1 LKKEAEMR
9 NKIFA
14 RTLLLS
20 LLVLAVCLAGFS
32 EEKTIACMW
41 RGSPL
46 SIDGADND
54 WAGDTLSFEKKF
66 EVDYAF
72 KNDAE
77 NLYVLF
83 VFKDPLFLSTIK
95 DTGMTFWINTEGK
108 KKKKYGITYMIR
120 KVSAEGIISILE
132 KQKGPLPEAE
142 KNKIRSQPEYI
153 FYQGDVRDKKGN
165 ILTPKALGG
174 ELPMPIFKSQP
185 KQKMMVYEFV
195 MPLRILEK
203 LSAKHKMEPGK
214 KVKVGFEWGGL
225 TERMKA
231 QRMARLEKSAEGGA
245 GTKATTTSARES
257 DLDRRSDGALN
268 LRSSKGPKKY
278 SFWVDVELAKKD

>member
-1 LKKEAEMR
+1 MR
-9 NKIFA
+9 NKILA
-14 RTLLLS
+14 RTVLLS
-20 LLVLAVCLAGFS
+20 LVILAVCLVGFS
-32 EEKTIACMW
+32 KAKTVASVW

-46 SIDGADND
+46 SIDGADDD
-54 WAGDTLSFEKKF
+54 WAGDTLNFEKKF

-72 KNDAE
+72 KNDTE

-83 VFKDPLFLSTIK
+83 IFKDPLFLSTIK

-108 KKKKYGITYMIR
+108 KKKKYGITFKMIQ
-120 KVSAEGIISILE
+120 VSADALISILE

-142 KNKIRSQPEYI
+142 KNNIMSRPNYI

-165 ILTPKALGG
+165 ILTPAALGG
-174 ELPMPIFKSQP
+174 ELAVPVFKSQP

-195 MPLRILEK
+195 MPLRILEN

-214 KVKVGFEWGGL
+214 TVKIGFEWGGL

-231 QRMARLEKSAEGGA
+231 ERMARLERSTTREAERRA
-245 GTKATTTSARES
+245 KDIREGEVQKIG
-257 DLDRRSDGALN
+257 DEPVAPELK
-268 LRSSKGPKKY
+268 KGPKKY
-278 SFWVDVELAKKD
+278 SFWVDVELAQKD

>member
-1 LKKEAEMR
+1 MR

-20 LLVLAVCLAGFS
+20 LVVLAVCLAGFS
-32 EEKTIACMW
+32 KEETIASMW

-46 SIDGADND
+46 SIDGADDD
-54 WAGDTLSFEKKF
+54 WAGDTLSFAKMFK
-66 EVDYAF
+66 VDYAF

-77 NLYVLF
+77 NMYVLF
-83 VFKDPLFLSTIK
+83 IFKDPLFLSTIK

-108 KKKKYGITYMIR
+108 KKKKYGITFKMITLP
-120 KVSAEGIISILE
+120 ADNLISLLE
-132 KQKGPLPEAE
+132 KQRGPLPEAE
-142 KNKIRSQPEYI
+142 KNRIRSKPNYM

-165 ILTPKALGG
+165 ILTPTALGG
-174 ELPMPIFKSQP
+174 ELAMPIFKSQP
-185 KQKMMVYEFV
+185 KQNMMVYEFV

-214 KVKVGFEWGGL
+214 TVKVGFEWGGL

-231 QRMARLEKSAEGGA
+231 QRMARLKQAAERGS
-245 GTKATTTSARES
+245 GTKATTTSAREG
-257 DLDRRSDGALN
+257 DLDRRSDGDLN
-268 LRSSKGPKKY
+268 LRSGKGPKKY
-278 SFWVDVELAKKD
+278 LFWVDVSLAQKD

>member
-1 LKKEAEMR
+1 MR
-9 NKIFA
+9 NKIFT

-20 LLVLAVCLAGFS
+20 LVVLAVCLGGFS
-32 EEKTIACMW
+32 KEETIASMW

-46 SIDGADND
+46 SIDGADDD

-72 KNDAE
+72 QNDAD

-83 VFKDPLFLSTIK
+83 VFKDPLYLSTIK

-108 KKKKYGITYMIR
+108 KKKKYGITFKMR
-120 KVSAEGIISILE
+120 KVSAEGIISLLE

-142 KNKIRSQPEYI
+142 KNKIRSKPNYI

-165 ILTPKALGG
+165 ILTPTALGG
-174 ELPMPIFKSQP
+174 ELAIPIFKSQP

-214 KVKVGFEWGGL
+214 TVKIGFEWGGL

-231 QRMARLEKSAEGGA
+231 QRMARLRQGA
-245 GTKATTTSARES
+245 ARES
-257 DLDRRSDGALN
+257 ERRAKDVREGEVQ
-268 LRSSKGPKKY
+268 RTGGSSGSFGSRKGPKKY
-278 SFWVDVELAKKD
+278 SFWVDVELAQKD

>member
-1 LKKEAEMR
+1 MR
-9 NKIFA
+9 SKIFA
-14 RTLLLS
+14 RTLLFS

-32 EEKTIACMW
+32 KEKTIASIW

-46 SIDGADND
+46 SIDGKDDD
-54 WAGDTLSFEKKF
+54 WEGGTLSFEKKF

-95 DTGMTFWINTEGK
+95 DTGITLWINTEGK
-108 KKKKYGITYMIR
+108 KKKKYGVTFKMIQL
-120 KVSAEGIISILE
+120 SADALISILE

-142 KNKIRSQPEYI
+142 KNRIMSEPDYT

-165 ILTPKALGG
+165 ILTPAALGG
-174 ELPMPIFKSQP
+174 ELSMPVFRSEP

-195 MPLRILEK
+195 MPLRILEN

-214 KVKVGFEWGGL
+214 MVKIGFEWGGL
-225 TERMKA
+225 TERMRA
-231 QRMARLEKSAEGGA
+231 QRMARLEQSTTREAERRAKNVREGEVQKVGGESAAPEL
-245 GTKATTTSARES
+245 K
-257 DLDRRSDGALN
+257 
-268 LRSSKGPKKY
+268 KGPRKY
-278 SFWVDVELAKKD
+278 SFWVDVKLAQKD

>member
-1 LKKEAEMR
+1 MR
-9 NKIFA
+9 NKILV

-20 LLVLAVCLAGFS
+20 LLVLVVCFAGFS
-32 EEKTIACMW
+32 KEETIASMW

-46 SIDGADND
+46 SIDGADDD
-54 WAGDTLSFEKKF
+54 WASDTLSFEKKY

-83 VFKDPLFLSTIK
+83 VFKDPLFLSTVK

-108 KKKKYGITYMIR
+108 KKKKYGITYKMINI
-120 KVSAEGIISILE
+120 SADDLISLFE
-132 KQKGPLPEAE
+132 EQRGPLPEDE
-142 KNKIRSQPEYI
+142 KNRIMSKPNYT

-165 ILTPKALGG
+165 ILTPTALGG
-174 ELPMPIFKSQP
+174 ELPMPVYKSQP

-214 KVKVGFEWGGL
+214 TVKVGFEWGGL

-231 QRMARLEKSAEGGA
+231 QRMARLRKAAERGSGSEA
-245 GTKATTTSARES
+245 GTTSSKEREME
-257 DLDRRSDGALN
+257 RRSDGELD
-268 LRSSKGPKKY
+268 LSLKKGPKKY
-278 SFWVDVELAKKD
+278 SFWVDVKLAQKD